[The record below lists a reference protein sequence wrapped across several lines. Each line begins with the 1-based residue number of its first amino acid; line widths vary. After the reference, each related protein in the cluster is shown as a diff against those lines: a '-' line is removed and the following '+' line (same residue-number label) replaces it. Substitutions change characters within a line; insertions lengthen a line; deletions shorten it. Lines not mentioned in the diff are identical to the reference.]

1 MARPLVH
8 MCRLQWALPLPAQGR
23 LCAHAWSALHPDR
36 LQDWGRAV
44 RALASSS
51 CCQGARCLRKAV
63 KLPGQTCAC
72 MQGLTEAAGSA
83 VRVSFTPHLMPIARG
98 MQSTIYVRLSQG
110 ATAADLR
117 SHLQVLLLLLLLL
130 LRSPHAPDL
139 CIVAH
144 GPVFLWTH
152 GLSGAV

>member
-1 MARPLVH
+1 M
-8 MCRLQWALPLPAQGR
+8 
-23 LCAHAWSALHPDR
+23 
-36 LQDWGRAV
+36 
-44 RALASSS
+44 
-51 CCQGARCLRKAV
+51 

-72 MQGLTEAAGSA
+72 VQGLTEAAGSD

-98 MQSTIYVRLSQG
+98 MQSTIYVRLAQG

-139 CIVAH
+139 CIVPH
-144 GPVFLWTH
+144 GPLLLWTH
-152 GLSGAV
+152 